1 MPYCSHEGHIKQTL
15 AAYSVDRSKR
25 STGYLV
31 ATINRSKLYPLSV
44 ECAFV
49 EGWPGFAALAASD
62 RANFILLIITAYR
75 RRRYD
80 HCVYD
85 GAMTLYCRV
94 RDELFGR
101 GRFFELNAT
110 LKLFAVNPEYA
121 IGAYTMGYSLT
132 PGAALVMESIPMK
145 GNESWQDTDGHV
157 LKTPARLA
165 IQQRDIRG
173 NHRRG
178 TGNIGAVVDLN
189 LSELLALQ
197 DEARQWKWHFKDGLP
212 PPSGGRLAARLAAM
226 SSDEARVM
234 WLHFHA
240 LVPLDLIL
248 RAADTA
254 VMKRGQAEITY
265 IEHESGRLYTDGG
278 FVQCAIRETR
288 AAAFRGCF
296 DYDVSNCHYSLLS
309 QLARRCGHETPAI
322 DDYLL
327 RKSAIR
333 DQLAADLGVS
343 VKAIKSCLIALIYG
357 ASRRVN
363 VYFKGNKETRPAI
376 LRYMGSPEKARAL
389 FDHRLFAA
397 LLADIRRVRKP
408 VIDSMPRN
416 RGRLINPFGKGI
428 DSKESEELL
437 AHILQGAEAAIL
449 HVVIRLAG
457 ESICLLMHDGWVSRE
472 PLNIPQI
479 VDAIRAETGFD
490 VEIEQAIL

>member
-1 MPYCSHEGHIKQTL
+1 M
-15 AAYSVDRSKR
+15 
-25 STGYLV
+25 
-31 ATINRSKLYPLSV
+31 ATINRSKLYPASV
-44 ECAFV
+44 EAAFCS
-49 EGWPGFAALAASD
+49 GWPGFSALSTSD
-62 RANFILLIITAYR
+62 RANFILLIISAYR
-75 RRRYD
+75 RRRFD
-80 HCVYD
+80 HFVYE
-85 GAMTLYCRV
+85 GAMSIYCRV
-94 RDELFGR
+94 RDDLFGR
-101 GRFFELNAT
+101 GRFQALNAT
-110 LKLFAVNPEYA
+110 LKLFSINPEFCP
-121 IGAYTMGYSLT
+121 GAYTMGYTLT
-132 PGAALVMESIPMK
+132 PGAALVMESIPMN
-145 GNESWQDTDGHV
+145 GNECWRDTAGNV

-165 IQQRDIRG
+165 IQERDIRG

-178 TGNIGAVVDLN
+178 VGNIAAVVDLN
-189 LSELLALQ
+189 VDELLVLQ
-197 DEARQWKWHFKDGLP
+197 DEARQWKWHFKDGLQ

-226 SSDEARVM
+226 ASDEERVT
-234 WLHFHA
+234 WLHYHA

-254 VMKRGQAEITY
+254 AMKRGQAEITY

-309 QLARRCGHETPAI
+309 QLARRCGQSTPAI

-363 VYFKGNKETRPAI
+363 VYWKGNKQTRPAI
-376 LRYMGSPEKARAL
+376 LRYMGSPDKARAL
-389 FDHRLFAA
+389 FDHPLFAA

-408 VIDSMPRN
+408 VIDSMSRN
-416 RGRLINPFGKGI
+416 RKRLINPFGKGI
-428 DSKESEELL
+428 ESKEPEELL
-437 AHILQGAEAAIL
+437 AHILQGAEAAVL

-472 PLNIPQI
+472 SLNIPQI